1 MPLLMAA
8 TAVQPGSGNNR
19 NGNKMQ
25 ARPGQPGVDEI
36 DQAIRASRGAFISTF
51 VFSCI
56 VNILMLTGPLYML
69 QVYDR
74 VLTSSSIPTL
84 VALSTIVFVLYAY
97 YGFLEFVR
105 SRILVRIGRR
115 IEENMRVRTFD
126 TVADL
131 ALRKQGNVGSQP
143 LSDLATIRQYLA
155 GPGPLA
161 FLDMPWVPI
170 YMLVVFLLHWVLGVA
185 SLFAAVAILAIAIM
199 SEVLTRK
206 PVQEASTLSNKA
218 SLMVEEARRNA
229 EAMHALGMRDSI
241 RNRWEKVQQEALDQ
255 QTRANDAGGGL
266 SGLSRVVRLM
276 VQSGMLGLGAYLAVY
291 GEITPGGIIAGSIIM
306 SRALAPVEQAVATWQ
321 QLLAYRKAR
330 ERLKRVLAMSPPEIE
345 RMPLPKPAG
354 LLEAENVTVIAP
366 GSDKPI
372 LQGVSFR
379 VEPGT
384 GLGVI
389 GPTGAGKSTLA
400 RALMGLIPLARGAV
414 RLDGA
419 THDQRSN
426 EEFGRLM
433 GYLPQEVQL
442 FDGTVAENISRFD
455 AKMDAEQVVNAA
467 KMANVHDLV
476 MRLPNGYD
484 TQLGENGSRLS
495 VGQRQRVAL
504 ARALYGEPAVI
515 IMDEPN
521 SNLDAEGE
529 SALVNA
535 IRLSLQRGASV
546 VVIAHRPSALTA
558 IKDIMV
564 LSDGRVA
571 ALGPRDEILKKVMQR
586 PPGQPQQQIPGP
598 PLSVVP
604 SN

>member
-1 MPLLMAA
+1 
-8 TAVQPGSGNNR
+8 
-19 NGNKMQ
+19 MQ
-25 ARPGQPGVDEI
+25 RPSPFQVPVDEI
-36 DQAIRASRGAFISTF
+36 EQALRASRAAFFATF
-51 VFSCI
+51 IFSCI
-56 VNILMLTGPLYML
+56 VNILMLTGPMYML

-74 VLTSSSIPTL
+74 VLTSGSVPTL
-84 VALSTIVFVLYAY
+84 IGLSVIVFALYAY
-97 YGFLEFVR
+97 YGFMEFVR

-115 IEENMRVRTFD
+115 IEETMRTRTFN
-126 TVADL
+126 TVADISL
-131 ALRKQGNVGSQP
+131 HKSANIGSQP
-143 LSDLATIRQYLA
+143 VNDLGTIRQYLA
-155 GPGPLA
+155 GPGPIA

-170 YMLVVFLLHWVLGVA
+170 YMLIVFLLHWVIGVA
-185 SLFAAVAILAIAIM
+185 SIVAALTILAVAIL

-206 PVQEASTLSNKA
+206 PVQEASALTNKA
-218 SLMVEEARRNA
+218 SMMVEEARRNA
-229 EAMHALGMRDSI
+229 EAMHALGMRDAI
-241 RNRWEKVQQEALDQ
+241 RNRWAKIHQQALDQ

-266 SGLSRVVRLM
+266 SGISRVIRLM
-276 VQSGMLGLGAYLAVY
+276 VQSGILGLGAFLAVK
-291 GEITPGGIIAGSIIM
+291 GEISPGGIIAGSIIM
-306 SRALAPVEQAVATWQ
+306 SRALAPVEQAVANWQ
-321 QLLAYRKAR
+321 QFLGYRKAR
-330 ERLKRVLAMSPPEIE
+330 ERLKKALAMVQPEIE
-345 RMPLPKPAG
+345 RMPLPKPVG
-354 LLEAENVTVIAP
+354 LLEAENVTVLAP
-366 GSDKPI
+366 GTDKAI
-372 LQGVSFR
+372 LQGVSFK

-400 RALMGLIPLARGAV
+400 RALMGLVPLARGAV

-426 EEFGRLM
+426 TEFGHLV

-455 AKMDAEQVVNAA
+455 EKMDADQVVAAA
-467 KMANVHDLV
+467 KLANVHDLV

-484 TQLGENGSRLS
+484 TPLGENGSRLS

-504 ARALYGEPAVI
+504 ARALYGEPVVL

-546 VVIAHRPSALTA
+546 VVIAHRPSALAA

-564 LSDGRVA
+564 LSDGKVA

-586 PPGQPQQQIPGP
+586 PAGQSPTPQIGAGP
-598 PLSVVP
+598 PLAVVP
-604 SN
+604 SNSTRN

>member
-1 MPLLMAA
+1 
-8 TAVQPGSGNNR
+8 
-19 NGNKMQ
+19 MQ
-25 ARPGQPGVDEI
+25 KRAGQPSETDEI
-36 DQAIRASRGAFISTF
+36 SQALRASRGAFMSTF

-74 VLTSSSIPTL
+74 VLTSGSIPTL
-84 VALSTIVFVLYAY
+84 VALSSIVFVLYAY

-115 IEENMRVRTFD
+115 IEESMRVRTFNS
-126 TVADL
+126 VADL
-131 ALRKQGNVGSQP
+131 ALHKQANVGSQP
-143 LSDLATIRQYLA
+143 INDLSTIRQYLA

-170 YMLVVFLLHWVLGVA
+170 YLLIVFLLHWMIGVA
-185 SLFAAVAILAIAIM
+185 SIVAALVILGVAIM
-199 SEVLTRK
+199 SEIMTRR
-206 PVQEASTLSNKA
+206 PVQEASTLTNKA
-218 SLMVEEARRNA
+218 SLMAEEARRNA
-229 EAMHALGMRDSI
+229 EAMHALGMRDAI
-241 RNRWEKVQQEALDQ
+241 RNRWEKVQQQALDQ

-266 SGLSRVVRLM
+266 SGISRVIRLM
-276 VQSGMLGLGAYLAVY
+276 VQSGILGLGAYLAVQ
-291 GEITPGGIIAGSIIM
+291 GKISPGGIIAGSIIM
-306 SRALAPVEQAVATWQ
+306 SRALAPVEQAVASWQ
-321 QLLAYRKAR
+321 QFLGYRKAR
-330 ERLKRVLAMSPPEIE
+330 ERLKRTLSMVAPEIE
-345 RMPLPKPAG
+345 RMPLPKPSG
-354 LLEAENVTVIAP
+354 LLEVENLTVIAP
-366 GSDKPI
+366 GSDKAL
-372 LQGVSFR
+372 LQNIAFR

-426 EEFGRLM
+426 TEFGHLV

-455 AKMDAEQVVNAA
+455 EKMDADQVVAAA
-467 KMANVHDLV
+467 KLANVHDLV

-484 TQLGENGSRLS
+484 TPLGENGSRLS

-504 ARALYGEPAVI
+504 ARALYGDPVTL

-564 LSDGRVA
+564 LSEGRIA
-571 ALGPRDEILKKVMQR
+571 AMGPRDEILKKVMQR
-586 PPGQPQQQIPGP
+586 PAGQPQQAQIPGP

-604 SN
+604 GNVTRS